1 MLFIRELC
9 ELFVAPDVTA
19 VMKTER
25 IMWAVLKISNSDRGI
40 AKGILN
46 FNPDG
51 KRKLVGQ
58 NSEGLMMLS
67 RH

>member
-1 MLFIRELC
+1 MLYIRELC

-25 IMWAVLKISNSDRGI
+25 IMWAVLKVSSSDRGI

-46 FNPDG
+46 CNMDG
-51 KRKLVGQ
+51 KRRLVGQ

>member
-1 MLFIRELC
+1 MLYIRELR

-25 IMWAVLKISNSDRGI
+25 IMWAVLKISSSDRGI

-46 FNPDG
+46 FNING
-51 KRKLVGQ
+51 KRRLVDP
-58 NSEGLMMLS
+58 NSEGQMMLP
-67 RH
+67 